1 LEAAAAPGWRD
12 LLTPVT
18 MPGAVAPNQPEV
30 SLVTD
35 QPADDVLAHARLLV
49 AYVSEDEELD
59 HVRDAAME
67 LGRRGG
73 AKVILYDRDSAS
85 ALSDPMPNQWASQD
99 EGAQFG
105 DPLSDQELVKL
116 GREPFARKVAAAREA
131 GVDAWGW
138 LASDHGTD
146 ALVAYARDHGAELIL
161 LPADLEDPGLVERL
175 KGETV
180 DDAVEEAAEA
190 PAGPAVILVSPD
202 GTTAPLAGPA

>member
-1 LEAAAAPGWRD
+1 VEAAGPGWRD
-12 LLTPVT
+12 PATPVT
-18 MPGAVAPNQPEV
+18 MPGALLPTKPEV

-35 QPADDVLAHARLLV
+35 QPADDAVAGARLLV

-59 HVRDAAME
+59 HVRDAALE
-67 LGRRGG
+67 LGRGG
-73 AKVILYDRDSAS
+73 ARVILYDRDSAS
-85 ALSDPMPNQWASQD
+85 AFSDPMPNQWASQA
-99 EGAQFG
+99 EGAQFS

-146 ALVAYARDHGAELIL
+146 ALVGYARDHGADLIL
-161 LPADLEDPGLVERL
+161 LPADLEEPGLTERL

-180 DDAVEEAAEA
+180 DNAVEEATESA
-190 PAGPAVILVSPD
+190 AGLAVLLVAPD
-202 GTTAPLAGPA
+202 GTTELAKGRL

>member
-1 LEAAAAPGWRD
+1 
-12 LLTPVT
+12 
-18 MPGAVAPNQPEV
+18 MPGTLLPTQAEV
-30 SLVTD
+30 SPVTD
-35 QPADDVLAHARLLV
+35 QPADDAVANARLLV

-59 HVRDAAME
+59 HVRDAAVE
-67 LGRRGG
+67 IGRRG

-85 ALSDPMPNQWASQD
+85 AFSDPMPNQWASQA

-116 GREPFARKVAAAREA
+116 GREPFAGKVAAAREA

-146 ALVAYARDHGAELIL
+146 ALVAYARDHGADLIL
-161 LPADLEDPGLVERL
+161 LPADLEEPGLAERL

-180 DDAVEEAAEA
+180 DDAVEEATESA
-190 PAGPAVILVSPD
+190 AGLAVVLVAAD
-202 GTTAPLAGPA
+202 GATELATGRL

>member
-1 LEAAAAPGWRD
+1 
-12 LLTPVT
+12 
-18 MPGAVAPNQPEV
+18 
-30 SLVTD
+30 VTD
-35 QPADDVLAHARLLV
+35 QPADDALAHARLLI

-59 HVRDAAME
+59 HVRDAALE

-146 ALVAYARDHGAELIL
+146 ALVAYARDHGADLIL
-161 LPADLEDPGLVERL
+161 LPADLEDAGLVERL
-175 KGETV
+175 KGETI

-190 PAGPAVILVSPD
+190 PAGPAVVLVNPD

>member
-1 LEAAAAPGWRD
+1 
-12 LLTPVT
+12 
-18 MPGAVAPNQPEV
+18 M
-30 SLVTD
+30 TD
-35 QPADDVLAHARLLV
+35 QPADDAVASARLLV

-59 HVRDAAME
+59 HVRDAATE
-67 LGRRGG
+67 IGRRSG

-85 ALSDPMPNQWASQD
+85 AFSDPMPNQWASQA

-146 ALVAYARDHGAELIL
+146 ALVDYARGHGADLIL
-161 LPADLEDPGLVERL
+161 LPADLEDPGLTGRL

-180 DDAVEEAAEA
+180 DNAVEEATETA
-190 PAGPAVILVSPD
+190 AGLAVVLVTPE
-202 GTTAPLAGPA
+202 GATELAAGRL

>member
-1 LEAAAAPGWRD
+1 
-12 LLTPVT
+12 
-18 MPGAVAPNQPEV
+18 M
-30 SLVTD
+30 TD
-35 QPADDVLAHARLLV
+35 QPADDAVPSARLLV
-49 AYVSEDEELD
+49 AYVSEDTELD
-59 HVRDAAME
+59 HVRDAALE
-67 LGRRGG
+67 IGRRG

-85 ALSDPMPNQWASQD
+85 AFSDPMPNQWASQA

-146 ALVAYARDHGAELIL
+146 ALVAYAHDHGADLIL
-161 LPADLEDPGLVERL
+161 LPADLEDPGLTERL

-180 DDAVEEAAEA
+180 EAAVEEAEEA
-190 PAGPAVILVSPD
+190 PSGLAVVLVTPD
-202 GTTAPLAGPA
+202 GTTELAAGRL